1 MSFAVSSKFGSVVDA
16 GYIEDTRFQQVEFL
30 DKEYGIKFPITDG
43 TRVAV
48 DISNGHSVYICGIE
62 HNIPEIN
69 PCNSGIKGTA
79 PENWR
84 DLLKLYVN
92 PDIDKTDTILV
103 SYLPNEVAKYD
114 RIGTAFYSDTY
125 INPFFKYCQ
134 QVVVEAGKKL
144 GSADIAHKPVY
155 EFLELLF
162 AGNPIVPFNEVL
174 EIFGARYGVQI
185 PKFAFTDWFAER
197 WNRYTGHGFKV
208 TNREL
213 MKRFSPNDARRLLQ
227 AEALL
232 KLSQDGKTPT
242 IICAPAHAER
252 IYRYLQVLKYE
263 GSDSE
268 MLEIKMAVERKL
280 NIYKGVC
287 KRIGLSNDVR
297 YVN

>member
-1 MSFAVSSKFGSVVDA
+1 MTITFPSFGQTSLGVESKQ
-16 GYIEDTRFQQVEFL
+16 RVESDFL
-30 DKEYGIKFPITDG
+30 DKSYPIKFPITEG

-48 DISNGHSVYICGIE
+48 EMGIGHSVYICGIE
-62 HNIPEIN
+62 HNIPENN

-79 PENWR
+79 PGNWR
-84 DLLKLYVN
+84 ELLKFYIN
-92 PDIDKTDTILV
+92 PDNGETDTILV
-103 SYLPNEVAKYD
+103 SYLPDEVAKYD
-114 RIGTAFYSDTY
+114 KIGTAFYSDTY

-162 AGNPIVPFNEVL
+162 AGNPIVPVNEIL
-174 EIFGARYGVQI
+174 EIFGAKYGVQI

-227 AEALL
+227 ADALL
-232 KLSQDGKTPT
+232 KLSQEGKTPT

-252 IYRYLQVLKYE
+252 IYRYLQILKYE

-268 MLEIKMAVERKL
+268 MLEIKRAVERKL

-287 KRIGLSNDVR
+287 DRIGLSNDVR